1 MVRTPSRTTTVSRA
15 IVSPKTARKPMAE
28 GTEKQTEPDV
38 RAQAPA
44 DGQLSALV
52 APSSERARH
61 TQAQLLSAAQ
71 RVFERDGYFD
81 ARVADIAAEA
91 GGSHGS
97 FYTYFRSKN
106 DVFRAVMQSA
116 LDRIHAAGAATAE
129 DKSLDPIKRIDV
141 ANRRFVE
148 VYRQNTALM
157 ALLEQVATIDEEIRS
172 LRLIVRARSVARVEK
187 SIRRLQ
193 REGKARPDIIDVHTA
208 AGALVGMVDSR
219 VYFWLVLGEE
229 CDEEIMIQTLNQ
241 LWTSAIGMSD
251 NCKA

>member
-1 MVRTPSRTTTVSRA
+1 MVRTPSRTSAVSRA
-15 IVSPKTARKPMAE
+15 VLSPKTAREPMAE
-28 GTEKQTEPDV
+28 GTERQTEPDE
-38 RAQAPA
+38 RGQAPA
-44 DGQLSALV
+44 TDKLAALV
-52 APSSERARH
+52 APPSERARR

-91 GGSHGS
+91 GASHGS
-97 FYTYFRSKN
+97 FYTYFRSKT

-116 LDRIHAAGAATAE
+116 LDRIHAAGATTAE
-129 DKSLDPIKRIDV
+129 DKSLNPIERIDV

-148 VYRQNTALM
+148 IYRQNTALM
-157 ALLEQVATIDEEIRS
+157 ALLEQVATIDEEIRT
-172 LRLIVRARSVARVEK
+172 LRLVVRARSVARVEK
-187 SIRRLQ
+187 SIQRLQ

-241 LWTSAIGMSD
+241 LWTSALGMPG
-251 NCKA
+251 NH